1 MAGLRNNNNTQNA
14 QWADYVGD
22 ILRGA
27 QPINQLVP
35 QHPYLND
42 VPLIDELRHQN
53 THHVILLTLDVAKKI
68 LSPITSFDYIHFI
81 TTHPSGIKDTLA
93 WLVNASKLMTEFDDN
108 GKIIFN
114 LNALK
119 YTKASYFEILGE
131 KYIKITT
138 SSPWLLEKLGKYIFS
153 SRAPQVLEL
162 AIGWRGAL
170 SESIKGVKFCIWFS
184 VAWRTIEFIMSSE
197 RDLVNFLGDFSMD
210 VAKAV
215 IAGGV
220 ATSIGSLA
228 SFACVSFGF
237 PVILVGGA
245 ILLTG
250 IVCTVVL
257 NEIDAQCH
265 LSEKLKYAI
274 RDGLKRQQ
282 ELDKWKRENM
292 TPFMYVLNTPP
303 VI

>member
-1 MAGLRNNNNTQNA
+1 
-14 QWADYVGD
+14 
-22 ILRGA
+22 
-27 QPINQLVP
+27 
-35 QHPYLND
+35 
-42 VPLIDELRHQN
+42 
-53 THHVILLTLDVAKKI
+53 
-68 LSPITSFDYIHFI
+68 
-81 TTHPSGIKDTLA
+81 
-93 WLVNASKLMTEFDDN
+93 
-108 GKIIFN
+108 
-114 LNALK
+114 
-119 YTKASYFEILGE
+119 
-131 KYIKITT
+131 
-138 SSPWLLEKLGKYIFS
+138 
-153 SRAPQVLEL
+153 
-162 AIGWRGAL
+162 
-170 SESIKGVKFCIWFS
+170 GVKFCIWFS

-215 IAGGV
+215 IAGGI
-220 ATSIGSLA
+220 ATAIGSLA

>member
-1 MAGLRNNNNTQNA
+1 MAICEFILYRTSKAGIYQPYYKINLSKARISSIDFVTPHAVLEKELEPQERIAFIYEDISWEHTLAGTNAMSKWQDRNA

-53 THHVILLTLDVAKKI
+53 THHVIPLTLDVAKKI

-93 WLVNASKLMTEFDDN
+93 WLVNAGKLMTEFDDN

-114 LNALK
+114 LNALN
-119 YTKASYFEILGE
+119 
-131 KYIKITT
+131 
-138 SSPWLLEKLGKYIFS
+138 PWLLEKLGKYIFS

-220 ATSIGSLA
+220 ATAIGSLA

-250 IVCTVVL
+250 I
-257 NEIDAQCH
+257 
-265 LSEKLKYAI
+265 
-274 RDGLKRQQ
+274 
-282 ELDKWKRENM
+282 
-292 TPFMYVLNTPP
+292 
-303 VI
+303 

>member
-1 MAGLRNNNNTQNA
+1 MLQ
-14 QWADYVGD
+14 
-22 ILRGA
+22 
-27 QPINQLVP
+27 
-35 QHPYLND
+35 
-42 VPLIDELRHQN
+42 
-53 THHVILLTLDVAKKI
+53 KKI

-197 RDLVNFLGDFSMD
+197 RDLVNFLGDLSMD

-220 ATSIGSLA
+220 ATAIGSLA

>member
-1 MAGLRNNNNTQNA
+1 M
-14 QWADYVGD
+14 
-22 ILRGA
+22 
-27 QPINQLVP
+27 
-35 QHPYLND
+35 
-42 VPLIDELRHQN
+42 
-53 THHVILLTLDVAKKI
+53 TLEVAKKI
-68 LSPITSFDYIHFI
+68 LNPITSFDYIHFI

-93 WLVNASKLMTEFDDN
+93 WLSNAGKLTTGLDEN

-119 YTKASYFEILGE
+119 HTKASYFEIFGE

-162 AIGWRGAL
+162 AVGWRGSL

-197 RDLVNFLGDFSMD
+197 RDLVNFLGDISMD
-210 VAKAV
+210 VVKAV

-220 ATSIGSLA
+220 ATAIGSLA
-228 SFACVSFGF
+228 SFACLSFGF

-257 NEIDAQCH
+257 NEIDTQYH
-265 LSEKLKYAI
+265 LSEKLKDAI

-282 ELDKWKRENM
+282 EIDKWKRENM

-303 VI
+303 VV

>member
-1 MAGLRNNNNTQNA
+1 MLQ
-14 QWADYVGD
+14 
-22 ILRGA
+22 
-27 QPINQLVP
+27 
-35 QHPYLND
+35 
-42 VPLIDELRHQN
+42 
-53 THHVILLTLDVAKKI
+53 KKI
-68 LSPITSFDYIHFI
+68 LSSITSFDYIHFI

-93 WLVNASKLMTEFDDN
+93 WLVNAGKLMTEFDEN

-114 LNALK
+114 FNTLK

-131 KYIKITT
+131 KYIEITT

-220 ATSIGSLA
+220 ATAIGSLA
-228 SFACVSFGF
+228 SFACLSFGL

-257 NEIDAQCH
+257 NEIDAQYH
-265 LSEKLKYAI
+265 LSEKLKDAI